1 MSAAMGPSGFGGMR
15 GKGKTPTEPVTPE
28 EAWTKALLWLSRRS
42 LSRREVE
49 TRLRRLGLAE
59 ESAEEVIEDIIERL
73 LERGYLDDS
82 RFARSFARYRVE
94 TSSTGSQRLIRDLA
108 VRGIEE
114 EAAKTVI
121 DEFLPEAE
129 EEARARRLAEKKL
142 AEWARSRRFSH
153 ADAGAVEPGLRRELA
168 ARLGRHLQQ
177 KGFPLSLIYRLLD
190 SLEAEG
196 RFTFDV

>member
-1 MSAAMGPSGFGGMR
+1 MGR
-15 GKGKTPTEPVTPE
+15 KRKRPTEPVKPE

-49 TRLRRLGLAE
+49 MRLRRIGLAE
-59 ESAEEVIEDIIERL
+59 ESAEEVIEAIIERL

-82 RFARSFARYRVE
+82 RFARSFVRYRVE

-114 EAAKTVI
+114 EAAKAVI
-121 DEFLPEAE
+121 DEFLPGAE

-142 AEWARSRRFSH
+142 DEWARSGRFSKVKDN
-153 ADAGAVEPGLRRELA
+153 ADSGRANMDVPGLRRELV

>member
-1 MSAAMGPSGFGGMR
+1 MSATRGLGFGGMG
-15 GKGKTPTEPVTPE
+15 GKRQKEKEAITPE
-28 EAWTKALLWLSRRS
+28 EAWSKALLWLSRRS

-49 TRLRRLGLAE
+49 TRLKRLGLAE
-59 ESAEEVIEDIIERL
+59 ENTEEILERL
-73 LERGYLDDS
+73 REIGYLDDS

-94 TSSTGSQRLIRDLA
+94 TSSAGSQRLMRDLA

-114 EAAKTVI
+114 VEAKAVI
-121 DEFLPEAE
+121 EEFLPEAE

-142 AEWARSRRFSH
+142 AEWARSGRY
-153 ADAGAVEPGLRRELA
+153 ADGEEPARSRDVA

-177 KGFPLSLIYRLLD
+177 KGFPLSMIYRLID
-190 SLEAEG
+190 SLEGEG